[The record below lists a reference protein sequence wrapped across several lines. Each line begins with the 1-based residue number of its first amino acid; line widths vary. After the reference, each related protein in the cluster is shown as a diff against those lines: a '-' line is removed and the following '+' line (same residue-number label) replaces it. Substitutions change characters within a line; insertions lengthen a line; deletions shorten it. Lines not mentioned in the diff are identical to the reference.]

1 MSQTCPYSDLARD
14 QCAHCRG
21 DRLDVGASTPRRF
34 DPAPRGRRIWPPER
48 PETPTAS
55 TPPPPEEPTDDPKVQ
70 VARDLRA
77 IGHMAAMLGERMLD
91 LADDPHIVGGQA
103 MVEAARVAN
112 LEAWQHQVDTDERQA
127 DLPARLRHAPYTS
140 VADEDPDEAWPA
152 YQTLRYWSEE
162 WRRERGKPDIEMPSI
177 ATETRFLGACIDW
190 AWSTEPHFEDFANDI
205 RSARTKLE
213 NVVRDGIR
221 ETRSRI
227 LCDRCANPKRLI
239 VKYGKAER
247 PSTYKAPCC
256 KAVLTADEAKRAL
269 AKQLRSSG
277 VERWVTLTEAVGA
290 LRVHGWGEHTVRTWA
305 SGEDVET
312 WRDEAL
318 RRTWCWWPD
327 LWVQHLRA
335 DAERTERARRK
346 AERAARRAA
355 CEAQH
360 GEDCWRRG
368 RCNERMGA

>member
-1 MSQTCPYSDLARD
+1 M
-14 QCAHCRG
+14 
-21 DRLDVGASTPRRF
+21 
-34 DPAPRGRRIWPPER
+34 
-48 PETPTAS
+48 
-55 TPPPPEEPTDDPKVQ
+55 Q

-152 YQTLRYWSEE
+152 YQTLRYWSEA
-162 WRRERGKPDIEMPSI
+162 WRRERGKPDIEVPSI

-190 AWSTEPHFEDFANDI
+190 AWSAEPHFEDFAADI

-290 LRVHGWGEHTVRTWA
+290 LRVHGWGAHRPHLGGQRGRGDLARRGAAADVVLVAGPVGAAPA
-305 SGEDVET
+305 S
-312 WRDEAL
+312 R
-318 RRTWCWWPD
+318 C
-327 LWVQHLRA
+327 RA
-335 DAERTERARRK
+335 NREARRK

-355 CEAQH
+355 CEAEH
-360 GEDCWRRG
+360 GEDCWQRG
-368 RCNERMGA
+368 RCTGRMGA